1 MKKRVILT
9 TVVSIVLLLAVIL
22 AGLNAVYTVASV
34 RANFQTFSNDG
45 SSEARE
51 LQGKLDSFLN
61 SSTVFLDLEDLQAVV
76 DEYPCFRLEEMEKRY
91 PDRLQLKIT
100 ERKET
105 FSYCLDDGRYAIL
118 DEKGEFIYE
127 KETDVNRTGGGNI
140 LLSGFDFQIDDEG
153 VSGNYFEEL
162 AGVFTV
168 LSETLF
174 EVRANVLSITFDFG
188 GDEGTTKNDFFS
200 IQMREGVLI
209 EIYNPHVKADEK
221 TRLAIECYVSELK
234 DFERVRGAITVVDSL
249 SDDPP
254 IVDYR
259 A

>member
-22 AGLNAVYTVASV
+22 AGLNAVYTVTSV

-45 SSEARE
+45 DSEARE
-51 LQGKLDSFLN
+51 LQGKLDSFVN
-61 SSTVFLDLEDLQAVV
+61 SSTVFLALDEVQAVV

-91 PDRLQLKIT
+91 PDRVQLKIT

-105 FSYCLDDGRYAIL
+105 FFYCLPDGSYAIL

-127 KETDVNRTGGGNI
+127 KESDVNRTGGGNI
-140 LLSGFDFQIDDEG
+140 LLSGFGFEIDGDG
-153 VSGNYFEEL
+153 VRGNYFEEL
-162 AGVFTV
+162 TGVFAV

-174 EVRANVLSITFDFG
+174 EVRANVLSITLDYG
-188 GDEGTTKNDFFS
+188 GDEGTTTNDFFS
-200 IQMREGVLI
+200 IEMREGVLI
-209 EIYNPHVKADEK
+209 EIYAPHTKADEK
-221 TRLAIECYVSELK
+221 TRLAIEYYASELK

-249 SDDPP
+249 SDEL
-254 IVDYR
+254 ILDYR